1 MTTERPQPDPNPQ
14 SQPQVQPQHDDIGG
28 ILIHRGLREELSR
41 LADAAESGRRAEA
54 VQEQIELVI
63 AVLHQHHHGEDE
75 KLHPLVR
82 DREPS
87 IATILDELEK
97 EHTLI
102 QKLADDAADRT
113 RPLPER
119 APVIRELLDVL
130 RPHLALEEAEV
141 FPAITRQ
148 VSQAEFEE
156 FVKGELKAAGRR
168 LPAHCTSVGKMLLA
182 SLSEPELTARIPDDA
197 DLIRMTPNSI
207 TEPAALREALNE
219 IRVRGIAVESRE
231 SNPDVSCVAAPVR
244 DRTGQV
250 VAALSI
256 SVPMIRWS
264 DERRAELE
272 QLAAK
277 GAAELSERLGHRSV
291 G

>member
-1 MTTERPQPDPNPQ
+1 M
-14 SQPQVQPQHDDIGG
+14 
-28 ILIHRGLREELSR
+28 
-41 LADAAESGRRAEA
+41 ADAAESGRRAEA

-87 IATILDELEK
+87 IGTILDELEK
-97 EHTLI
+97 EHALI

-168 LPAHCTSVGKMLLA
+168 LPVLFGMLLHYA
-182 SLSEPELTARIPDDA
+182 LPGERKRLLA
-197 DLIRMTPNSI
+197 DVPTPI
-207 TEPAALREALNE
+207 ALLWKAFWR
-219 IRVRGIAVESRE
+219 RGY
-231 SNPDVSCVAAPVR
+231 
-244 DRTGQV
+244 
-250 VAALSI
+250 
-256 SVPMIRWS
+256 
-264 DERRAELE
+264 ERRVA
-272 QLAAK
+272 
-277 GAAELSERLGHRSV
+277 RVYR
-291 G
+291 

>member
-14 SQPQVQPQHDDIGG
+14 PDPRPNPNPQAQPRSQSQSQPDDIGG

-156 FVKGELKAAGRR
+156 FVKGELKSAGRR
-168 LPAHCTSVGKMLLA
+168 LPALFGMLMHYALPGERKRLLA
-182 SLSEPELTARIPDDA
+182 GSPRVLRGAVVGRSGYRGNPYPET
-197 DLIRMTPNSI
+197 
-207 TEPAALREALNE
+207 
-219 IRVRGIAVESRE
+219 
-231 SNPDVSCVAAPVR
+231 
-244 DRTGQV
+244 
-250 VAALSI
+250 
-256 SVPMIRWS
+256 
-264 DERRAELE
+264 
-272 QLAAK
+272 K
-277 GAAELSERLGHRSV
+277 GARWTRSWRRWRRP
-291 G
+291 GRRRSCNRW

>member
-1 MTTERPQPDPNPQ
+1 MTTERPQPNPQPNPRRNA
-14 SQPQVQPQHDDIGG
+14 QPQPDDIGG

-41 LADAAESGRRAEA
+41 LADAAESGRRAER

-87 IATILDELEK
+87 IGTILDELEK

-148 VSQAEFEE
+148 ISQAEFEE
-156 FVKGELKAAGRR
+156 FVKGELKAAGPR
-168 LPAHCTSVGKMLLA
+168 LPALFGMLLHYA
-182 SLSEPELTARIPDDA
+182 LPGERKRFLA
-197 DLIRMTPNSI
+197 DVPTLI
-207 TEPAALREALNE
+207 ALLWRAFW
-219 IRVRGIAVESRE
+219 RRGY
-231 SNPDVSCVAAPVR
+231 
-244 DRTGQV
+244 
-250 VAALSI
+250 
-256 SVPMIRWS
+256 
-264 DERRAELE
+264 ERRVARVY
-272 QLAAK
+272 
-277 GAAELSERLGHRSV
+277 G
-291 G
+291 

>member
-1 MTTERPQPDPNPQ
+1 MTTERSQPDPNPQ
-14 SQPQVQPQHDDIGG
+14 PDLQPDPRPNPNPQAQPRSQSQSQPDDIGG

-156 FVKGELKAAGRR
+156 FIKGELKAAGRR
-168 LPAHCTSVGKMLLA
+168 LPALFGMLLHYA
-182 SLSEPELTARIPDDA
+182 LPGERKRLLA
-197 DLIRMTPNSI
+197 D
-207 TEPAALREALNE
+207 
-219 IRVRGIAVESRE
+219 
-231 SNPDVSCVAAPVR
+231 
-244 DRTGQV
+244 
-250 VAALSI
+250 
-256 SVPMIRWS
+256 VPMPIALLWKAFWRRGY
-264 DERRAELE
+264 ERRVARVY
-272 QLAAK
+272 
-277 GAAELSERLGHRSV
+277 G
-291 G
+291 

>member
-1 MTTERPQPDPNPQ
+1 MTTERSQPDPNPQ
-14 SQPQVQPQHDDIGG
+14 PDLQPDPRPNPNPQAQPRSQSQSQSQPDDIGG

-54 VQEQIELVI
+54 VQEQVELVI

-168 LPAHCTSVGKMLLA
+168 LPALFGMLLHYA
-182 SLSEPELTARIPDDA
+182 LPGERKRLLA
-197 DLIRMTPNSI
+197 DVPTPI
-207 TEPAALREALNE
+207 ALLWKAFWR
-219 IRVRGIAVESRE
+219 RGY
-231 SNPDVSCVAAPVR
+231 
-244 DRTGQV
+244 
-250 VAALSI
+250 
-256 SVPMIRWS
+256 
-264 DERRAELE
+264 ERRVARVY
-272 QLAAK
+272 
-277 GAAELSERLGHRSV
+277 G
-291 G
+291 

>member
-1 MTTERPQPDPNPQ
+1 MTTERSQPNPQ
-14 SQPQVQPQHDDIGG
+14 SQSQPDDIGG
-28 ILIHRGLREELSR
+28 ILIHRGLREELGR
-41 LADAAESGRRAEA
+41 LADAAESGWRAER

-82 DREPS
+82 GREPG
-87 IATILDELEK
+87 IGTVLDELEK

-141 FPAITRQ
+141 FPAIKRQ

-168 LPAHCTSVGKMLLA
+168 LPALFGMLLHY
-182 SLSEPELTARIPDDA
+182 ARPGERERLLA
-197 DLIRMTPNSI
+197 DVPTPI
-207 TEPAALREALNE
+207 ALLWKVFWR
-219 IRVRGIAVESRE
+219 RGY
-231 SNPDVSCVAAPVR
+231 
-244 DRTGQV
+244 
-250 VAALSI
+250 
-256 SVPMIRWS
+256 
-264 DERRAELE
+264 ERRVARVY
-272 QLAAK
+272 
-277 GAAELSERLGHRSV
+277 G
-291 G
+291 

>member
-14 SQPQVQPQHDDIGG
+14 SQPHPQHQPQHDDIGG

-168 LPAHCTSVGKMLLA
+168 LPALFGMLLHYA
-182 SLSEPELTARIPDDA
+182 LPGERKRLLA
-197 DLIRMTPNSI
+197 D
-207 TEPAALREALNE
+207 
-219 IRVRGIAVESRE
+219 
-231 SNPDVSCVAAPVR
+231 
-244 DRTGQV
+244 
-250 VAALSI
+250 
-256 SVPMIRWS
+256 VPMPIALLWKAFWRRGY
-264 DERRAELE
+264 ERRVSRVYGCRA
-272 QLAAK
+272 
-277 GAAELSERLGHRSV
+277 SN
-291 G
+291 

>member
-1 MTTERPQPDPNPQ
+1 MRIRSRIYSRIRGQTRIRRHSRGHSHSSQ
-14 SQPQVQPQHDDIGG
+14 SQPDDIGG

-156 FVKGELKAAGRR
+156 FIKGELKAAGRR
-168 LPAHCTSVGKMLLA
+168 LPALFGMLLHYALPGERTNA
-182 SLSEPELTARIPDDA
+182 SS
-197 DLIRMTPNSI
+197 RMCPRRSRSSGRRSGGGDTSGGW
-207 TEPAALREALNE
+207 
-219 IRVRGIAVESRE
+219 RG
-231 SNPDVSCVAAPVR
+231 CM
-244 DRTGQV
+244 G
-250 VAALSI
+250 
-256 SVPMIRWS
+256 
-264 DERRAELE
+264 ER
-272 QLAAK
+272 
-277 GAAELSERLGHRSV
+277 GP
-291 G
+291 